1 MNRAER
7 TRRSDAGQTR
17 RRRRQWRTEADKNV
31 NTTNTNLGQGE
42 TADAVHT
49 ATSYFDP
56 GCNAFAQ
63 QTDGSMQWISAQIV
77 GIGEDFHSQVDDGK
91 EKTTLY
97 KLR

>member
-1 MNRAER
+1 M
-7 TRRSDAGQTR
+7 
-17 RRRRQWRTEADKNV
+17 
-31 NTTNTNLGQGE
+31 
-42 TADAVHT
+42 HT